1 MGLTNTYLALPAW
14 LQNVAVS
21 AYGYKLHFERYW
33 HADVDFKHE
42 INSNLDK
49 TPEELANYRLERL
62 KKVISRAA
70 LHVPFYR
77 DYFAREHLSAADFR
91 SLSDL
96 KLLPIITREDLRRD
110 PMRFVADDIPADRLL
125 YETTSGSTGAPIKVF
140 YTKDDLRRHY
150 LFFQRLRDMSGV
162 RRGMRRIT
170 FNSRVIMDPARKR
183 PPYWR
188 YDLSENSWHFSNYHL
203 TPETIGLYC
212 QKIIQVNPEEIVSY
226 PSSLHQIG
234 RYILDQGLPRLHP
247 VSIIVSGENL
257 LPEHQSVIE
266 QAFQCHVTD
275 QYGCTEKTIFVH
287 KCHEGHFHIHND
299 YSIVEVLNSAGQA
312 ITDGFG
318 DVTTTSLFNE
328 TMPLIRYQIGDLVEL
343 DSRISC
349 TCGLPFPT
357 FKGIV
362 GRKDDFI
369 LTPSGKRIYRLAI
382 WEGMDSVVASQLVQH
397 APNKLEVRIVR
408 DSNYSQADE
417 DHILTRLKMLF
428 DDELQVYPKYT
439 DLIPK
444 EKNGKFK
451 FIVRNF

>member
-77 DYFAREHLSAADFR
+77 DYFAREHLCVDDFR
-91 SLSDL
+91 SISDL
-96 KLLPIITREDLRRD
+96 KLLPVITREDLRRD
-110 PMRFVADDIPADRLL
+110 PMRFVADDIPADRLIC
-125 YETTSGSTGAPIKVF
+125 ETTSGSTGAPIKIF
-140 YTKDDLRRHY
+140 YTKDDLRSHY
-150 LFFQRLRDMSGV
+150 LFFQRLRDMNGV
-162 RRGMRRIT
+162 RHGMRRIT

-188 YDLSENSWHFSNYHL
+188 YDLSENNWHFSNYHL

-212 QKIIQVNPEEIVSY
+212 QKIIRVNPEEIVSY
-226 PSSLHQIG
+226 PSSLYQIG
-234 RYILDQGLPRLHP
+234 RHILDQGLARLHP
-247 VSIIVSGENL
+247 ESIIVSGENL
-257 LPEHQSVIE
+257 LPEHQAVIE

-275 QYGCTEKTIFVH
+275 QYGCTEKTIFTH
-287 KCHEGHFHIHND
+287 KCSQEHFHIHSD

-312 ITDGFG
+312 ITEGYG
-318 DVTTTSLFNE
+318 DVTTTTLFNE
-328 TMPLIRYQIGDLVEL
+328 TMPLIRYQIGDLIEL
-343 DSRISC
+343 DSGTGC

-382 WEGMDSVVASQLVQH
+382 WEGMTSVVASQLVQH

-408 DSNYSQADE
+408 DSNYSQEDE

-428 DDELQVYPKYT
+428 NDELQIYPQYT
-439 DLIPK
+439 DRIPK